1 MDQLTSERQQNTILT
16 AIFTLLIGA
25 LFIIVS
31 GFSFKLHEELKVPIV
46 INR

>member
-1 MDQLTSERQQNTILT
+1 V
-16 AIFTLLIGA
+16 IGA

-46 INR
+46 INRESARMPVIEQFA